1 MIGAMISG
9 GGEGAEG
16 EGEGV
21 APGEV
26 GEPPLQLIHS
36 EETIASNPRLRAI
49 RGQSTDE
56 IINS

>member
-1 MIGAMISG
+1 MIGAALTG
-9 GGEGAEG
+9 GGEGVEG

-36 EETIASNPRLRAI
+36 EETIASNPRLGAI
-49 RGQSTDE
+49 RLNPE
-56 IINS
+56 